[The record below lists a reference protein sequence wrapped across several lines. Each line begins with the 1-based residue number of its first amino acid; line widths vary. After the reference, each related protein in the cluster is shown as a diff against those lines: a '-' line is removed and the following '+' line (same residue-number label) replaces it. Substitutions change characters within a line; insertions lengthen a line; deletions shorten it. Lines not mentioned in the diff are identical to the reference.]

1 MTTDTIWTDGLP
13 QPQVPQPAAVPP
25 GAPRGRNGKV
35 LLAVLISLMVLA
47 AVAVG
52 LVVLF
57 GGDASAAGGCGGG

>member
-13 QPQVPQPAAVPP
+13 QPQPRSQAPQQE
-25 GAPRGRNGKV
+25 PRGRNGKV

-47 AVAVG
+47 GIAVG